1 MGLIDFCAPPR
12 HKHHHHRGCGCHEC
26 KPQQHCCPPKECEPK
41 HKSHCHH

>member
-1 MGLIDFCAPPR
+1 MRLLELCTPPR

-26 KPQQHCCPPKECEPK
+26 KPPQHCCSHNECK